1 MKRPSYIATAVAAL
15 ALCVVV
21 GLAGCGQAPSQTQQP
36 VQEQPAAEQVT
47 QEKAKSEQST
57 TDEKANEQTGEKAGA
72 IPADGTYEIQA
83 DTDSSM
89 FRSEKC
95 VLTVKDG
102 ACTAELT
109 LPGEGF
115 SKLFFGSAADAQNAP
130 EDQVYEYRL
139 NDKGKYTFDVPVS
152 KLDEE
157 LSIAAFGHRRDTWY
171 DHTITFHAPK

>member
-1 MKRPSYIATAVAAL
+1 MKRLASITSVIAAF
-15 ALCVVV
+15 ALCGAV
-21 GLAGCGQAPSQTQQP
+21 GLVGCGQAVEQAQQP
-36 VQEQPAAEQVT
+36 EQEQLAAEQST
-47 QEKAKSEQST
+47 QEKAESEQSAT
-57 TDEKANEQTGEKAGA
+57 SEKTGA
-72 IPADGTYEIQA
+72 IPADGTYEIQV

-102 ACTAELT
+102 TCTAELT

-115 SKLFFGSAADAQNAP
+115 SKLFFGSAADAETAQK
-130 EDQVYEYRL
+130 EQVYEYHL
-139 NDKGKYTFDVPVS
+139 NDEGKYTFDVPVS

-157 LSIAAFGHRRDTWY
+157 LTIAAFGQRRDTWY

>member
-1 MKRPSYIATAVAAL
+1 MKRLSNMATAITAF
-15 ALCVVV
+15 ALCVAV
-21 GLAGCGQAPSQTQQP
+21 GLAGCGQAPEQAQQP
-36 VQEQPAAEQVT
+36 VQEQPAAEQPT
-47 QEKAKSEQST
+47 QEKTESEQSST
-57 TDEKANEQTGEKAGA
+57 SEKAGA
-72 IPADGTYEIQA
+72 IPADGTYEVQV

-115 SKLFFGSAADAQNAP
+115 SKLYFGSAADAETAP
-130 EDQVYEYRL
+130 KEQVYEYHL
-139 NDKGKYTFDVPVS
+139 NDEGKYTFDVPVS

-157 LSIAAFGHRRDTWY
+157 LSVAAFGQRRDTWY